1 MKIFSKK
8 NGFTLIELITV
19 MVIVAILSVI
29 AGMGLVQIANGYVFA
44 KKNAVAAQQAQ
55 IALARLTKE
64 FSKIQSITT
73 TTASPNVSITYKR
86 YTNEEGPGKPVEDHS
101 VSWSGQEVKIDTDT
115 LISNVK
121 AFNLLYYNT
130 YNDSSPS
137 SSNSALTAI
146 IEITLTING
155 YNDTD
160 LTFIERVVI

>member
-8 NGFTLIELITV
+8 NGFTLIELITA

-44 KKNAVAAQQAQ
+44 KKNAVSAQQAQ
-55 IALARLTKE
+55 IALARVTKE

-73 TTASPNVSITYKR
+73 TTASPVSINYKR
-86 YTNEEGPGKPVEDHS
+86 YTSEEGLGKPVEDHL
-101 VSWSGQEVKIDTDT
+101 VSWSGQEVKIDTDI

-121 AFNLLYYNT
+121 AFNLSYYNT
-130 YNDSSPS
+130 YNGSPS
-137 SSNSALTAI
+137 SSHSALTAI